1 MNQPIFR
8 PEVMQERQASWLGG
22 NRIGKNPGFSLVAG
36 VALTLAGALV
46 AFAAW
51 GQVARKARIPGVL
64 MPVQGTVQLSA
75 NAAGVL
81 TEQLVQE
88 GEQVTA
94 GQALFVLGTDRPTAE
109 GSAAVLLAAHL
120 AQRRSTLEAER
131 TGRLQQ
137 TRQRE
142 TALQDRIRAL
152 DHEIAQAQQEA
163 LLASRRVALAQKT
176 LGRYQQMAQEGFVS
190 DIQAQNKQEE
200 LIDLQARVENT
211 QRNAATLQ
219 REQQSLQAER
229 QANQRQLNIDLAQL
243 DRALVSLEQEGTENQ
258 SRKTIVITA
267 PQSGVVSSIHLPK
280 GASVQAGQSV
290 ATLVPVDASG
300 QGKTEL
306 QTQLKAHLY
315 APSRTAGFVR
325 PGQTVWMRYG
335 AYTYQKFGLAQGQV
349 QSISA
354 TPTAPQ
360 DLPNGQSAA
369 LQTAAQTQEPLYRIQ
384 VQLKDQSITAYG
396 DKLPLKPG
404 MTLEADVVQEK
415 RAVWEWIFEPVL
427 AARQKVKV
435 L

>member
-1 MNQPIFR
+1 MQKTLFR
-8 PEVMQERQASWLGG
+8 AEVMQERQVSWLGG
-22 NRIGKNPGFSLVAG
+22 IRMGKNPGFSLVAS

-75 NAAGVL
+75 NAAGVM
-81 TEQLVQE
+81 TEQLVLE
-88 GEQVTA
+88 GEQVSA
-94 GQALFVLGTDRPTAE
+94 GQALFVLGTDRTTAE

-131 TGRLQQ
+131 TARVQQ

-152 DHEIAQAQQEA
+152 DNEITQAQQEA

-176 LGRYQQMAQEGFVS
+176 LSRYQQMAQEGFVS

-211 QRNAATLQ
+211 QRNASTLQ

-229 QANQRQLNIDLAQL
+229 QANQRQLSIDLAQL
-243 DRALVSLEQEGTENQ
+243 DRALVSLAQEGTENQ

-267 PQSGVVSSIHLPK
+267 PQAGVVSTIHLPT
-280 GASVQAGQSV
+280 GAAVQAGQNV
-290 ATLVPVDASG
+290 ATLVPVDSSG
-300 QGKTEL
+300 SDKAALPVQL
-306 QTQLKAHLY
+306 QANLY
-315 APSRTAGFVR
+315 APSRTAGFIK
-325 PGQTVWMRYG
+325 PGQAVWMRYG
-335 AYTYQKFGLAQGQV
+335 AYPYQKFGLAQGQV

-384 VQLKDQSITAYG
+384 VQMKEQRITAYG
-396 DKLPLKPG
+396 ESLPLKPG
-404 MTLEADVVQEK
+404 MTLEADVLQEK
-415 RAVWEWIFEPVL
+415 RAVWEWVFEPVL

>member
-1 MNQPIFR
+1 MNQPLFR

-22 NRIGKNPGFSLVAG
+22 IRIGKNPGFSLVAG

-75 NAAGVL
+75 SAAGVL

-88 GEQVTA
+88 GEPVTA

-120 AQRRSTLEAER
+120 TQRRSTLEAER
-131 TGRLQQ
+131 TARLQQ
-137 TRQRE
+137 THQRE

-258 SRKTIVITA
+258 SRQTIVITA
-267 PQSGVVSSIHLPK
+267 PQSGVVSTIHLPK

-306 QTQLKAHLY
+306 QTQL
-315 APSRTAGFVR
+315 
-325 PGQTVWMRYG
+325 
-335 AYTYQKFGLAQGQV
+335 
-349 QSISA
+349 
-354 TPTAPQ
+354 
-360 DLPNGQSAA
+360 
-369 LQTAAQTQEPLYRIQ
+369 
-384 VQLKDQSITAYG
+384 
-396 DKLPLKPG
+396 
-404 MTLEADVVQEK
+404 
-415 RAVWEWIFEPVL
+415 
-427 AARQKVKV
+427 
-435 L
+435 

>member
-1 MNQPIFR
+1 MSLPLFR
-8 PEVMQERQASWLGG
+8 PEAMQARQASWLGG
-22 NRIGKNPGFSLVAG
+22 IRIGKNPGFRLVAG
-36 VALTLAGALV
+36 AALGLAGALV

-75 NAAGVL
+75 HVPGVL
-81 TEQLVQE
+81 TEQRVQE
-88 GEQVTA
+88 GEHVTA

-131 TGRLQQ
+131 IARLQQ
-137 TRQRE
+137 TRQRD

-152 DHEIAQAQQEA
+152 DPEIAQAQQEA

-176 LGRYQQMAQEGFVS
+176 LGRYLQMAQEGFVS

-229 QANQRQLNIDLAQL
+229 QTNQRQLNIDLAQL
-243 DRALVSLEQEGTENQ
+243 DRALVSLAQEGTENQ
-258 SRKTIVITA
+258 SRQTIVITA

-290 ATLVPVDASG
+290 ATLVPVEANG

-306 QTQLKAHLY
+306 QTQLQAHLY
-315 APSRTAGFVR
+315 APSRTAGFVQ

-335 AYTYQKFGLAQGQV
+335 AYPYQKFGLAQGRV
-349 QSISA
+349 HSISA

-384 VQLKDQSITAYG
+384 VQLKEQSITAYG

-415 RAVWEWIFEPVL
+415 RAVWEWVFEPVL